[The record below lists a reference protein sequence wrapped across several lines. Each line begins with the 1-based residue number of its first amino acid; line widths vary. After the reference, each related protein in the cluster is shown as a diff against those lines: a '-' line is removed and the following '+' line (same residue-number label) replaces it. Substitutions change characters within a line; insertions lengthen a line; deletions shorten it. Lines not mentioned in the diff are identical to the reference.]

1 MLLPEQMSKIIIVGS
16 KDRLKKTIDIL
27 YDLENVH
34 LIDFKSSKEDI
45 EIGSPL
51 PEGSE
56 TSKKLLKLRGV
67 EKDLEVNEKEV
78 DRKVRVDKIEKDLE
92 AALTTLEM
100 ETSGVVDSKNKI
112 QHRISDLK
120 AKKRE
125 LEPFLGLPLDL
136 DKYSGYDS
144 LSVFVG
150 SIRGD
155 PENSLE
161 EGIPDFELFW
171 SKNRK
176 HVALFVPNEEAD
188 QAHRLLVKHGFAEI
202 PVPENEGPPE
212 RMMKEIDEELEALN
226 QHLEKVSNKLEKL
239 REKHAAFIVASD
251 EHLSIRVEKA
261 EAPLRMGVT
270 DHSFIMDAWVPTSGL
285 GTVEKALEEE
295 FKDDIHMEELER
307 KTRQG
312 KEEEEEEPPVKL
324 DNPSPVGLFE
334 YLIELIS
341 IPKYNEIDPT
351 SFVSI
356 LFPLFFGLMVGD
368 IGYGLAFLGLGYLGL
383 KKCESEE
390 WRTIATMLFYG
401 GFFSLIFGIFFFGEA
416 LGMHFAPTG
425 HEGDITWSSLL
436 GIHFPHEIDLG
447 ALVIPLG
454 MFSKLHDVKIL
465 LYISIWIGIIH
476 LFLGFILGFIN
487 VAMRHGFKHA
497 VFEKLSWILILVGG
511 VLVGL
516 EMMNVLL
523 LGQEMNVVGFNMV
536 GGLGLL
542 IPGVV
547 LGYVGEGSA
556 AILELPGLMSNIFSY
571 TRLTAIGMSKAGMA
585 LAFNQ
590 IAIAML
596 APSGG
601 AMIAAALVIFVL
613 GHLMIFIL
621 AIISAGLHGIRLQ
634 YVEFFTKFYEGGGLM
649 FNPLK
654 IVRKYTE
661 V

>member
-27 YDLENVH
+27 YTLENVH
-34 LIDFKSSKEDI
+34 LIDFKPSKDI
-45 EIGSPL
+45 GIGSPL
-51 PEGSE
+51 PEASQ

-67 EKDLEVNEKEV
+67 EKDLEVDEREV
-78 DRKVRVDKIEKDLE
+78 DRKVAVEKIERDLE

-112 QHRISDLK
+112 QHRISELR
-120 AKKRE
+120 AKRRE
-125 LEPFLGLPLDL
+125 LEPFLSLPLDL
-136 DKYSGYDS
+136 DKYSGYES

-155 PENSLE
+155 PEDTLE
-161 EGIPDFELFW
+161 EVMNYELFW
-171 SKNRK
+171 SKNK
-176 HVALFVPNEEAD
+176 KYVAVFVPNADAD

-202 PVPENEGPPE
+202 PLPEEKRSPE
-212 RMMKEIDEELEALN
+212 RLVKEIDEELEALN
-226 QHLEKVSNKLEKL
+226 EHLKEVSNKLDKL

-251 EHLSIRVEKA
+251 EHLSIKVEKA

-270 DHSFIMDAWVPTSGL
+270 DHSFIMDAWIPTEEL
-285 GTVEKALEEE
+285 GAVEKALADE
-295 FKDDIHMEELER
+295 FEDDIHMEELER
-307 KTRQG
+307 KDRQH
-312 KEEEEEEPPVKL
+312 KEEAEEPPVKL

-351 SFVSI
+351 SFISI

-368 IGYGLAFLGLGYLGL
+368 VGYGIAFLSLGYLGL
-383 KKCESEE
+383 KKCTSDE

-401 GFFSLIFGIFFFGEA
+401 GLFSLIFGLFLFGEA

-436 GIHFPHEIDLG
+436 GIHLPHEIDLG

-487 VAMRHGFKHA
+487 VAMRHGLKHA
-497 VFEKLSWILILVGG
+497 VLEKLSWIFILVGG

-516 EMMNVLL
+516 ELMNVLL
-523 LGQEMNVVGFNMV
+523 LGQEMNVTGLNMMA
-536 GGLGLL
+536 GLGLL
-542 IPGVV
+542 IPGIGM
-547 LGYVGEGSA
+547 GYVGEGSA
-556 AILELPGLMSNIFSY
+556 AILEIPGLMSNIFSY

-590 IAIAML
+590 IAIVML
-596 APSGG
+596 APAGG

-634 YVEFFTKFYEGGGLM
+634 YVEFFTKFYEGGGLI